1 MQLYKNEDIFT
12 DLGLSEKSKMPKKKQ
27 IFKDTICVGKGDD
40 EDIYVFSHICIDYP
54 WEYTQ
59 ETANTGCFQAE
70 EMNDGTTGGSFL

>member
-54 WEYTQ
+54 
-59 ETANTGCFQAE
+59 
-70 EMNDGTTGGSFL
+70 